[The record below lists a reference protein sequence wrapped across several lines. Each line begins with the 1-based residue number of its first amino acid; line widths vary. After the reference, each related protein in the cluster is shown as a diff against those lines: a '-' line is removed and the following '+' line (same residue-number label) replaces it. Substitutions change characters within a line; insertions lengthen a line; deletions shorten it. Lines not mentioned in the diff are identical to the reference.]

1 MMKKS
6 YIMAA
11 IAAVM
16 TLFSCV
22 KVEVAVE
29 TINLGGSEF
38 YVEVGGTMTINAV
51 IIPDTAQDSPLTW
64 TSDNPE
70 IASVNNGVVTAL
82 TVGSTRIVVRAES
95 GVTASC
101 TVNVTPIVTG
111 ISLPEALTVYVGG
124 STVLTPKFSPEGAA
138 STFLEWSSADE
149 SIATV
154 DQNGV
159 VTGVN
164 GGRTSITV
172 KCKEYSATCQVKVR
186 EAAVGVELDI
196 TEADLKVGVDELQL
210 NAIVEPSNSMDYDIA
225 WTSSDEAVAVVS
237 ETGLV
242 TPVGPGEAQIAVT
255 VDRAHQAV
263 CVVRVTQPAEGVTL
277 DYTEL
282 TLQRGTSQ
290 VLVATVT
297 PATTNVKDLQ
307 WTSSNPDVAAVDAE
321 GKVTA
326 VALGSAEITVTTV
339 DGGHI
344 AVCQVTVIQKVTG
357 VALDVETATLRI
369 GEQTLLLNANVAP
382 EDATEK
388 SLVWSSSN
396 KGVASVDENGLV
408 TPLAPGETDITVT
421 TVDGGFT
428 AVCKVTVVQPVL
440 SITLNAATININPNM
455 TFELIAQINPSN
467 ATNQEL
473 EWTSTDETIAVV
485 DQNGVVRGVD
495 AGVDGRET
503 VITVTSK
510 DSGVSATC
518 VVRVTK
524 DVVGVVLD
532 CTFKWLAA
540 GSSFQLTASV
550 IPADATNKN
559 VTWSS
564 SDTNVATVDQTGKVT
579 AVNGGT
585 ATITVTTEQNSYT
598 AECVVKVTPKG
609 SSEGE
614 GFEGEDDFGWN

>member
-242 TPVGPGEAQIAVT
+242 TPVGPGEAQITVT

-369 GEQTLLLNANVAP
+369 GEQTLQLNANVAP

-396 KGVASVDENGLV
+396 TGVASVDENGLV

-473 EWTSTDETIAVV
+473 EWTSADETIAVV

-540 GSSFQLTASV
+540 GSSFQLTATV

>member
-172 KCKEYSATCQVKVR
+172 KCKEYSAICQVKVR

-242 TPVGPGEAQIAVT
+242 TPVGPGEAQITIT

-282 TLQRGTSQ
+282 KLQRGTSQ

-369 GEQTLLLNANVAP
+369 GEQTLQLNATVAP
-382 EDATEK
+382 EDATDK
-388 SLVWSSSN
+388 SLVWTSSN
-396 KGVASVDENGLV
+396 TGVASVDENGLV

-473 EWTSTDETIAVV
+473 EWTSADETIAVV

-540 GSSFQLTASV
+540 GSSFQLTATV

>member
-164 GGRTSITV
+164 GGKTSITV

-242 TPVGPGEAQIAVT
+242 TPVGLGEAQITVT

-369 GEQTLLLNANVAP
+369 GEQTLQLNANVAP

-396 KGVASVDENGLV
+396 TGVASVDENGLV

-473 EWTSTDETIAVV
+473 EWTSADETIAVV

-540 GSSFQLTASV
+540 GSSFQLTATV

>member
-6 YIMAA
+6 NIMAA

-242 TPVGPGEAQIAVT
+242 TPVGPGEAQITVT

-369 GEQTLLLNANVAP
+369 GEQTLQLNANVAP

-396 KGVASVDENGLV
+396 TGVASVDENGLV

-473 EWTSTDETIAVV
+473 EWTSADETIAVV

-540 GSSFQLTASV
+540 GSSFQLTATV

>member
-1 MMKKS
+1 
-6 YIMAA
+6 
-11 IAAVM
+11 
-16 TLFSCV
+16 
-22 KVEVAVE
+22 
-29 TINLGGSEF
+29 
-38 YVEVGGTMTINAV
+38 
-51 IIPDTAQDSPLTW
+51 
-64 TSDNPE
+64 
-70 IASVNNGVVTAL
+70 
-82 TVGSTRIVVRAES
+82 
-95 GVTASC
+95 
-101 TVNVTPIVTG
+101 
-111 ISLPEALTVYVGG
+111 
-124 STVLTPKFSPEGAA
+124 
-138 STFLEWSSADE
+138 
-149 SIATV
+149 
-154 DQNGV
+154 
-159 VTGVN
+159 
-164 GGRTSITV
+164 
-172 KCKEYSATCQVKVR
+172 
-186 EAAVGVELDI
+186 
-196 TEADLKVGVDELQL
+196 
-210 NAIVEPSNSMDYDIA
+210 
-225 WTSSDEAVAVVS
+225 
-237 ETGLV
+237 
-242 TPVGPGEAQIAVT
+242 
-255 VDRAHQAV
+255 
-263 CVVRVTQPAEGVTL
+263 
-277 DYTEL
+277 
-282 TLQRGTSQ
+282 
-290 VLVATVT
+290 
-297 PATTNVKDLQ
+297 VKDLQ

-326 VALGSAEITVTTV
+326 LALGTAEITVTTV
-339 DGGHI
+339 DGDHT

-369 GEQTLLLNANVAP
+369 GEQTLQLNANVAP

-396 KGVASVDENGLV
+396 IGVASVDENGLV
-408 TPLAPGETDITVT
+408 TPLAPGETDIIVT

-440 SITLNAATININPNM
+440 SITLNETTININPNM
-455 TFELIAQINPSN
+455 TFGLVAQINPSN

-473 EWTSTDETIAVV
+473 EWTSADETIAVV
-485 DQNGVVRGVD
+485 DQDGVVRGVD

-579 AVNGGT
+579 AVTGGT

>member
-242 TPVGPGEAQIAVT
+242 TPVGPGEAQITVT

-344 AVCQVTVIQKVTG
+344 AVCQVSVIQKVTG

-369 GEQTLLLNANVAP
+369 GEQTLQLNANVAP

-396 KGVASVDENGLV
+396 TGVASVDENGLV

-473 EWTSTDETIAVV
+473 EWTSADETIAVV

-540 GSSFQLTASV
+540 GSSFQLTARV